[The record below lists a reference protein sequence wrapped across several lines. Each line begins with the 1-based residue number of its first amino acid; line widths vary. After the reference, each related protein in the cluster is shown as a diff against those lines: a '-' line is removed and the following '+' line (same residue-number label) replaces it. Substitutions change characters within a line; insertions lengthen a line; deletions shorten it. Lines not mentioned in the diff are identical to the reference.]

1 MSNEFKSI
9 REALLGLLKKYNL
22 ESIIEYDE
30 LLSNLETIVGKE
42 IASQIKVKELKD
54 GDLIIEVESAAW
66 KNEISMLREEI
77 REKINS
83 QFKKEIIKQIRIY

>member
-1 MSNEFKSI
+1 MPNEFKSI
-9 REALLGLLKKYNL
+9 REALLGLIKKYNL

-83 QFKKEIIKQIRIY
+83 HFNKEIIKQIRIY

>member
-83 QFKKEIIKQIRIY
+83 HFKKEIIKQIRIY

>member
-1 MSNEFKSI
+1 MPNEFKSI
-9 REALLGLLKKYNL
+9 REALLGFIKKYNL

-66 KNEISMLREEI
+66 KNEISLLREEI
-77 REKINS
+77 RGKINS
-83 QFKKEIIKQIRIY
+83 HFKKEIIKQIRIY